1 MEEVN
6 EETLW
11 GVCGDAQIPS
21 YRPGWEGSGPGS
33 MQFSAPDRE
42 TAPPANKS
50 LAGRM
55 ELTSG
60 SQEPCFGSSEGGKKA
75 KTELGLLPP
84 RLPLFSLKNLKLRER
99 L

>member
-1 MEEVN
+1 MEEVT

-21 YRPGWEGSGPGS
+21 YRPGWEGSGPGPV
-33 MQFSAPDRE
+33 QFRAPDRE
-42 TAPPANKS
+42 TAPPANKA
-50 LAGRM
+50 LA
-55 ELTSG
+55 SG
-60 SQEPCFGSSEGGKKA
+60 SQEPCFGSREGGKTA

-84 RLPLFSLKNLKLRER
+84 RLPLFSLKTLKLRER